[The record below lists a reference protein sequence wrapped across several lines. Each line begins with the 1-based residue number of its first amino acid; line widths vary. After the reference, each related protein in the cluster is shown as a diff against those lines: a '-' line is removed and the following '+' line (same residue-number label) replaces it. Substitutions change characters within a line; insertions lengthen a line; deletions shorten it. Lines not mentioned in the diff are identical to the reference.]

1 MAKNRTNGR
10 TPTPTLNDVAER
22 AGVSL
27 ATASRAINGSTNR
40 SVRADLRRVE
50 AAAAELG
57 YTANL
62 SAQATARGTSAI
74 IGLLVAD
81 IADPYFGELASGV
94 ARGADEAGLIVNIA
108 VTERDSDREVR
119 LVRALRGQR
128 PKGLILAASRM
139 TPEIEPELR
148 RELELVSAVGG
159 RTVAMGVEDEDVRGV
174 IIDNRGGAEAL
185 ARALRLTDPERELLF
200 RLAGLAVPGAGTVP
214 TRVPPSVQRLLDRL
228 ADSPV
233 AVYDATWTLVV
244 ANAAYD
250 ALLGATTAWR
260 GIERNAL
267 WRHLVG
273 PGSRVVHTA
282 EDHADLVAGL
292 VGDLRLTAARYP
304 ADPRVRRLVAELGT
318 LSPRFV
324 ELWESAEVARRDV
337 PSRHKVV
344 DHPAVGR
351 LTVDCDTLVVAG
363 DDLRVMVYGAEPG
376 TDDAERLA
384 LAVVLGTQ
392 AFVG

>member
-1 MAKNRTNGR
+1 MG
-10 TPTPTLNDVAER
+10 PT
-22 AGVSL
+22 
-27 ATASRAINGSTNR
+27 
-40 SVRADLRRVE
+40 
-50 AAAAELG
+50 ELG
-57 YTANL
+57 
-62 SAQATARGTSAI
+62 R
-74 IGLLVAD
+74 
-81 IADPYFGELASGV
+81 
-94 ARGADEAGLIVNIA
+94 A
-108 VTERDSDREVR
+108 VRRWRDRV
-119 LVRALRGQR
+119 
-128 PKGLILAASRM
+128 
-139 TPEIEPELR
+139 TPEAVGAPVGARRRAPGLR
-148 RELELVSAVGG
+148 REELADLAGISVDYLTRLEQGRATSPSAQV
-159 RTVAMGVEDEDVRGV
+159 
-174 IIDNRGGAEAL
+174 AEAL

-200 RLAGLAVPGAGTVP
+200 RLAGLAVPGTGTVP

-282 EDHADLVAGL
+282 EEHADLVAGL

-304 ADPRVRRLVAELGT
+304 ADPRVRRLVADLGT

-324 ELWESAEVARRDV
+324 ELWESADVARRDV

-351 LTVDCDTLVVAG
+351 LTLDCDTLVVAG

>member
-1 MAKNRTNGR
+1 MGSTELGR
-10 TPTPTLNDVAER
+10 AVRRWRDRVTPDA
-22 AGVSL
+22 AGVPVG
-27 ATASRAINGSTNR
+27 ARRRAPG
-40 SVRADLRRVE
+40 
-50 AAAAELG
+50 
-57 YTANL
+57 
-62 SAQATARGTSAI
+62 
-74 IGLLVAD
+74 
-81 IADPYFGELASGV
+81 
-94 ARGADEAGLIVNIA
+94 
-108 VTERDSDREVR
+108 
-119 LVRALRGQR
+119 
-128 PKGLILAASRM
+128 
-139 TPEIEPELR
+139 LR
-148 RELELVSAVGG
+148 REELADRAGISVDYLTRLEQGRATSPSAQV
-159 RTVAMGVEDEDVRGV
+159 
-174 IIDNRGGAEAL
+174 AEAL

-200 RLAGLAVPGAGTVP
+200 RLGGLPVPGTGVVP
-214 TRVPPSVQRLLDRL
+214 TRIPPSVQRLLDRL

-233 AVYDATWTLVV
+233 AVYDATWTLVT

-282 EDHADLVAGL
+282 DEYADLVAGL

-337 PSRHKVV
+337 PSRRKVV

-351 LTVDCDTLVVAG
+351 LTLDCDTLVVAG
-363 DDLRVMVYGAEPG
+363 DDLRVMVYGAEPD